1 MPISAKPRKR
11 HNVRKTA
18 HSPIHQRP
26 HPVQAWRAF
35 EPIYALLDQ
44 LRAGEVDA
52 VRGRPVMRDWG
63 SNELLEVGP
72 ALEGWIGCWQRIIDG
87 ERLPIDLTALRQVQ
101 RFLAN
106 DLMLNPDLVDRA
118 RTITDACY
126 QAYLRIPRGRM
137 IEYSKTEQIQIELE
151 SLGIVETQE
160 CTA

>member
-11 HNVRKTA
+11 HNMRKTA

-52 VRGRPVMRDWG
+52 VRGRPVMCDWG
-63 SNELLEVGP
+63 SNELLEVCP
-72 ALEGWIGCWQRIIDG
+72 ALDGWICCWKRIIAG
-87 ERLPIDLTALRQVQ
+87 EKLAIDLKPMVVLYRNLKYGV
-101 RFLAN
+101 
-106 DLMLNPDLVDRA
+106 MLQDRHLLQA
-118 RTITDACY
+118 KDCTDACY

>member
-1 MPISAKPRKR
+1 MPISQRPRKR

-35 EPIYALLDQ
+35 EPISALLDQ

-106 DLMLNPDLVDRA
+106 DLMLNPDLVARA

-126 QAYLRIPRGRM
+126 QAYANTPRERI
-137 IEYSKTEQIQIELE
+137 ISYSKTEQIAIALDE
-151 SLGIVETQE
+151 SGMLTQE
-160 CTA
+160 AA